1 MLWPVRIHAQPPWR
15 GEHPLRGLYSP
26 MDLTTR
32 RKYPDFHLI
41 HVLHGFWWHYGSLV
55 RPGLEAYPED
65 IFRSLC
71 EPWLDPYEYNEHVHT
86 SMFKECRHGVG
97 HGLCGNQPRRVDGVE
112 DGATMQHERA
122 VKF

>member
-1 MLWPVRIHAQPPWR
+1 MRRKDDGTRIPSTRAFMGDMH
-15 GEHPLRGLYSP
+15 GF
-26 MDLTTR
+26 TTK

-97 HGLCGNQPRRVDGVE
+97 PRPGWKSTASR
-112 DGATMQHERA
+112 
-122 VKF
+122 